1 MKGCRFSGAP
11 SLAGGSTTSA
21 MRPRGNG
28 VVFEGDVEGFA
39 FNAWHPGDGIR
50 LAALTGACDRTTA
63 LLSHARK
70 SRLPLSEARQL
81 VA

>member
-1 MKGCRFSGAP
+1 M
-11 SLAGGSTTSA
+11 
-21 MRPRGNG
+21 
-28 VVFEGDVEGFA
+28 FEGDVEGFA